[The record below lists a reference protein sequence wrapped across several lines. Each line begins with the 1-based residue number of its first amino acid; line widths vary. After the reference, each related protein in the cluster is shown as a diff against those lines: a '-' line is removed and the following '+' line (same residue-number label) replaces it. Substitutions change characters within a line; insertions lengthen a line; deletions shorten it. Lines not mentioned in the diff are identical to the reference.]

1 MKMQEIP
8 LILGRPFLATGG
20 ALINVELDEL
30 RFLFQDENVIF
41 NVFQVKCHHN
51 ENTCCYQVDVVE
63 DVDGQISP
71 KETILLPIEY
81 VMVKILLT

>member
-20 ALINVELDEL
+20 ALINVDLDEL

-41 NVFQVKCHHN
+41 NVF
-51 ENTCCYQVDVVE
+51 
-63 DVDGQISP
+63 
-71 KETILLPIEY
+71 
-81 VMVKILLT
+81 